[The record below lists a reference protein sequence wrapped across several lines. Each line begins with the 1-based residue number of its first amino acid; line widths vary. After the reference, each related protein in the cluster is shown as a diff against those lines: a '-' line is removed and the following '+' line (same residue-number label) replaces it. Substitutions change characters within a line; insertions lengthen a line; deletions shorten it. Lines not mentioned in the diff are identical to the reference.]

1 MRSTAKSNL
10 VNENEDAPEY
20 ADEGEEEGDDRHV
33 EGGADQPPGH
43 RQASR
48 ASVCFMVMQAGFRGY
63 IVNWETQGV
72 LPELSLGDMGG
83 HLHPENDDDDTKG
96 LATFLILEGVQVSK
110 STVLLSS
117 LRIKALGTMVVEV
130 VEF

>member
-1 MRSTAKSNL
+1 MVILSTGK
-10 VNENEDAPEY
+10 
-20 ADEGEEEGDDRHV
+20 H
-33 EGGADQPPGH
+33 
-43 RQASR
+43 
-48 ASVCFMVMQAGFRGY
+48 
-63 IVNWETQGV
+63 TQGV

-96 LATFLILEGVQVSK
+96 LATFLILERVQVSK

-117 LRIKALGTMVVEV
+117 LRIKALRTMVVEV

>member
-1 MRSTAKSNL
+1 MTLTDKSNL
-10 VNENEDAPEY
+10 VNENEDPPEY

-33 EGGADQPPGH
+33 EGGADQPPWH

-48 ASVCFMVMQAGFRGY
+48 ASVRGY
-63 IVNWETQGV
+63 IVNWETHTQGV

-96 LATFLILEGVQVSK
+96 LATFLILERVQVSK

-117 LRIKALGTMVVEV
+117 LRIKALRTMAVVV